1 MLQSS
6 QALVPRPTGKVSLWL
21 VLGFGS
27 LGVSERGKRSLDHTK
42 RWSEV
47 GNGAR
52 PVKRKSSSS
61 RVGQKTPAS
70 STWVPTFG
78 RT

>member
-1 MLQSS
+1 MATPRRPKCAPEFASLGSS
-6 QALVPRPTGKVSLWL
+6 PDGEGVSLWL

-27 LGVSERGKRSLDHTK
+27 LGVSERGKRSLDHTN

-52 PVKRKSSSS
+52 PVKRKS
-61 RVGQKTPAS
+61 
-70 STWVPTFG
+70 
-78 RT
+78 